1 MKEATMTVTTDA
13 DQAQT
18 AWRDPKDYVP
28 AQVWDREI
36 KLLIR
41 DNPFDT
47 VMAGRL
53 LGQGIAYLI
62 TAMEKYGQGLELGCG
77 ELVDTAVHALIL
89 DTANYRSFCDQH
101 FGGKFLD
108 HVPEIDRKYDGT
120 VERTA
125 DIVAANGF
133 PVDRPLWEHDF
144 SKCSPCAP
152 GTNCH

>member
-1 MKEATMTVTTDA
+1 MTVTTTEA

-18 AWRDPKDYVP
+18 AGRNPRDYVP

-36 KLLIR
+36 KLLVR

-47 VMAGRL
+47 VMAERL

-77 ELVDTAVHALIL
+77 ELVDTAV
-89 DTANYRSFCDQH
+89 
-101 FGGKFLD
+101 
-108 HVPEIDRKYDGT
+108 PEIDRKYDGT

-125 DIVAANGF
+125 DIVAASGF

-144 SKCSPCAP
+144 SKCSPCSP